1 MPDDENLTNYKRN
14 FQFEPF
20 GQFRMADEDQKM
32 TFYGLDDIHD
42 LIPDFRKEDQTRLP
56 IFEP

>member
-1 MPDDENLTNYKRN
+1 MED
-14 FQFEPF
+14 Q
-20 GQFRMADEDQKM
+20 DQKM